1 MRGNSI
7 GSILENYT
15 TLSEL
20 WEECLEGKLDP
31 VVKGRIIGVNILMLK
46 FTILFGLKLCER
58 ILKITDNLSMTLQK
72 QSLSAAQ
79 AYDIAQLTITTYEKH
94 RLI

>member
-1 MRGNSI
+1 
-7 GSILENYT
+7 
-15 TLSEL
+15 
-20 WEECLEGKLDP
+20 
-31 VVKGRIIGVNILMLK
+31 MLK

-79 AYDIAQLTITTYEKH
+79 AYDIAQLTNKTLQRIRSTDSFEQFFE
-94 RLI
+94 LIKIICTKFSVEATVLPRK

>member
-1 MRGNSI
+1 
-7 GSILENYT
+7 
-15 TLSEL
+15 
-20 WEECLEGKLDP
+20 
-31 VVKGRIIGVNILMLK
+31 MLK

-79 AYDIAQLTITTYEKH
+79 AYDIAQLTNKTL
-94 RLI
+94 LI